1 MKRFVYNKEANM
13 EQNILFFCIKCN
25 KLKTVEQAG
34 FLFRTGFYRVLYP
47 LGSCINC
54 EHHSK

>member
-1 MKRFVYNKEANM
+1 M

-34 FLFRTGFYRVLYP
+34 VLFRTGFYRVLYP

-54 EHHSK
+54 EHQSK